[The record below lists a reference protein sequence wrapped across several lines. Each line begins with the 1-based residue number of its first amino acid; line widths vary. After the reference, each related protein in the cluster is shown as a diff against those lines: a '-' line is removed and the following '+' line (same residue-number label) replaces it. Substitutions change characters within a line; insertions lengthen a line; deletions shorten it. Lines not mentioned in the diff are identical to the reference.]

1 MSIIGDIN
9 KIEHELGVTDPP
21 EGDFEGKKVIT
32 RKPSNKRVDEV
43 KSQIVPSIPDPEDTP
58 SIFGPIRRTQSVPA
72 YKKRLAAAQ
81 RLNQTFLDNLEPLK
95 KEKPPIFKFEPSKLS
110 REEIILP
117 AQKTSEKGQ
126 DEEA

>member
-9 KIEHELGVTDPP
+9 KIEHEADVTVLP
-21 EGDFEGKKVIT
+21 EGEFEDKKVIT

-43 KSQIVPSIPDPEDTP
+43 RSQIVPSIPDPEDSP
-58 SIFGPIRRTQSVPA
+58 SIYGQIRRTKSVPA

-81 RLNQTFLDNLEPLK
+81 RLNQSHLDALPLT
-95 KEKPPIFKFEPSKLS
+95 KEKLPIFKFEPSKLS

-117 AQKTSEKGQ
+117 AQDTPEKVQ
-126 DEEA
+126 DDEA

>member
-9 KIEHELGVTDPP
+9 KIEHESDVTVLP
-21 EGDFEGKKVIT
+21 EGEFEGKKVIT

-43 KSQIVPSIPDPEDTP
+43 KSQIVPSIPDPEET
-58 SIFGPIRRTQSVPA
+58 SVIFGPIRRTQSVPA

-81 RLNQTFLDNLEPLK
+81 RMNQSHLDSLPLT

-117 AQKTSEKGQ
+117 TQKTPEKVQ